1 MDIINV
7 VLNEVS
13 SVLKQ
18 VDQDN
23 LSRIT
28 NYFNKNTR
36 IFVDG
41 EGRSGLIGKTFAM
54 RLMHIGYN
62 SYVVGETI
70 SPSIK
75 DGDLYVSISGSGETK
90 FVIENTKKAKE
101 IGCSI
106 ISVTSRRESTLG
118 LLGNEII
125 FVPGTT
131 KNDDGKARKSI
142 QLLGSLFDQSVHIVL
157 DCICLLLSI
166 RDDVSNDD
174 AKKMH
179 SNLE

>member
-1 MDIINV
+1 MDIIN
-7 VLNEVS
+7 LALKEVS

-18 VDQDN
+18 VDMDN
-23 LSRIT
+23 LSIVT

-62 SYVVGETI
+62 AFVVGETI
-70 SPSIK
+70 TPSIK
-75 DGDLYVSISGSGETK
+75 NGDLYISISGSGETK
-90 FVIENTKKAKE
+90 FVIENTKKAKT

-106 ISVTSRRESTLG
+106 ISVTSKKESTLG
-118 LLGNEII
+118 KLGNEII

-131 KNDDGKARKSI
+131 KNDIGEARKSI

-157 DCICLLLSI
+157 DCVCLLLSI
-166 RDDVSNDD
+166 RDNVSNDD